1 MPIRLVALSLVLAI
15 GATNAVAIDFS
26 AVIDPIDDY
35 LTRPFRTEPARL
47 VIRHFDGTT
56 LIDQSWGGMQNDTVV
71 PIASATKWL
80 SGVAIMSLVD
90 DGLLDLDQPVDE
102 VLPIFAGHP
111 AADMT
116 VRQMFSHTGGAPGGS
131 DWVNAKNITLAQS
144 VAGIAGN
151 ETWLAEPGEQF
162 YYGGVSMQIAGR
174 VAEVVAGQSWDTI
187 FRERV
192 LSPLDINDTDFQG
205 LGPTINRRI
214 AGGAQS
220 SVASYERLLKMFVD
234 GGVYEGQRVLSEAA
248 IATMLSDQTAGATL
262 VDASQSLEEYL
273 GYGIGGW
280 VFRRDCENTP
290 VEFASPGAFGAVPW
304 IDFENRYYG
313 LFLVDD
319 ALSRFAPLIDD
330 LRAFTREAL
339 SLGGDYNLDGE
350 IDEADLIAWRYAYG
364 TAGYSHADGN
374 RDGRVDAADYTL
386 WREAMPSTTAARRI
400 PEPSAVLLVALAWLG
415 SRRRSCH

>member
-1 MPIRLVALSLVLAI
+1 MNPRHLLTACLLAAA
-15 GATNAVAIDFS
+15 ATPAVAIDFS
-26 AVIDPIDDY
+26 PVVDPIEAY
-35 LTRPFRTEPARL
+35 LTRPLRTEPARL
-47 VIRHFDGTT
+47 VVKHFDGTT
-56 LIDQSWGGMQNDTVV
+56 LVDRSWGGMEDGTVV
-71 PIASATKWL
+71 RIGSATKWL
-80 SGVAIMSLVD
+80 SAVAIMSLVD
-90 DGLLDLDQPVDE
+90 DGPLDLDRPVGE
-102 VLPIFAGHP
+102 ILPSFVDHP

-144 VAGIAGN
+144 VAGIATT
-151 ETWLAEPGEQF
+151 EEWLAEPGEQF
-162 YYGGVSMQIAGR
+162 YYGGVSMQVAGR
-174 VAEVVAGQSWDTI
+174 VAEVVSGQSWDTV
-187 FRERV
+187 FNERV
-192 LSPLDINDTDFQG
+192 LAPLDIEDTDFQG

-262 VDASQSLEEYL
+262 VDAPQSLEEYL
-273 GYGIGGW
+273 GYGVGGW
-280 VFRRDCENTP
+280 VFRRDAENTP

-319 ALSRFAPLIDD
+319 ALSRVAPLIDD

-339 SLGGDYNLDGE
+339 SLSGDYNLDGE
-350 IDEADLIAWRYAYG
+350 IDEADLIAWRNAYG
-364 TAGYSHADGN
+364 TAGYSRADGN

-386 WREAMPSTTAARRI
+386 WREAMPSTTAARAI
-400 PEPSAVLLVALAWLG
+400 PEPSAALLVALAWSVSG
-415 SRRRSCH
+415 RRSRR